1 VVSEPEAIEL
11 TIEAHEAGER
21 LDKILS
27 ARPLGFSR
35 SALQSFIEQ
44 ERVTLDG
51 KLARAKDKPKAG
63 VHVVV
68 RPLPPPPSAAIPQ
81 DIPLDILFEDAHLLV
96 VMKPAGLVV
105 HPAPGHPDGTLV
117 NALRFHVEVA
127 EGDPERP
134 GIVHRLDRDTSGVMV
149 VAKTELAREGLIGL
163 FSKHDIEREYVAIAQ
178 GVVAGPLRIETLH
191 GRDPHDRKKFTSRVR
206 EGKVAITHVQPEE
219 KLQCATLVRCT
230 LETGRTH
237 QIRMHL
243 AEHGAPILGDQVYGK
258 PSKDLTVRA
267 ASNTLARQALHA
279 RLLGFKHPA
288 SGEALRFE
296 AEPPA
301 DFQAALATL
310 RMQST

>member
-1 VVSEPEAIEL
+1 MIEPDAIEL
-11 TIEAHEAGER
+11 TISAHEAGER
-21 LDKILS
+21 LDKVLS

-35 SALQSFIEQ
+35 SALQSFIEA

-51 KLARAKDKPKAG
+51 KPARAKDKPKAG
-63 VHVVV
+63 ARVVV

-81 DIPLDILFEDAHLLV
+81 DIPLEILFEDAHLV
-96 VMKPAGLVV
+96 VLMKPAGLVV

-127 EGDPERP
+127 DGDPERP

-149 VAKTELAREGLIGL
+149 VAKTERAREGLIGL
-163 FSKHDIEREYVAIAQ
+163 FSKHDIDREYVAIAQ
-178 GVVAGPLRIETLH
+178 GVIAQPLRIETLH
-191 GRDPHDRKKFTSRVR
+191 GRDPHDRKKFTSKVR
-206 EGKVAITHVQPEE
+206 EGKVAITHVQPLE
-219 KLQCATLVRCT
+219 KLAGATLVRCT

-243 AEHGAPILGDQVYGK
+243 AEHGAPLLGDPVYGK
-258 PSKDLTVRA
+258 PSKDRAVRA
-267 ASNTLARQALHA
+267 VSNALGRQALHA

-288 SGEALRFE
+288 TGAALRFE

-301 DFQAALATL
+301 DFQAALAAL
-310 RMQST
+310 RAQAT

>member
-1 VVSEPEAIEL
+1 VVTPEVIEL

-63 VHVVV
+63 ARVVL

-81 DIPLDILFEDAHLLV
+81 DIPLEILFEDAHLIVL
-96 VMKPAGLVV
+96 MKPAGLVV

-178 GVVAGPLRIETLH
+178 GSIAAPLRIETLH

-206 EGKVAITHVQPEE
+206 EGKVAITHVHPVE
-219 KLQCATLVRCT
+219 KLQSATLVRCT

-243 AEHGAPILGDQVYGK
+243 AEHGAPLLGDPVYGK
-258 PSKDLTVRA
+258 PSKDLAVRA
-267 ASNTLARQALHA
+267 VADTLARQALHA

-288 SGEALRFE
+288 TGAPLRFE
-296 AEPPA
+296 AGPPA
-301 DFQAALATL
+301 DFQAALTAL
-310 RMQST
+310 RVQST

>member
-1 VVSEPEAIEL
+1 MIEPDAIEL
-11 TIEAHEAGER
+11 TISAHEAGER
-21 LDKILS
+21 LDKVLS

-35 SALQSFIEQ
+35 SALQSFIEA

-51 KLARAKDKPKAG
+51 KPARAKDKPKAG
-63 VHVVV
+63 ARVVV

-81 DIPLDILFEDAHLLV
+81 DIPLEILFEDAHLV
-96 VMKPAGLVV
+96 VLMKPAGLVV

-127 EGDPERP
+127 DGDPERP

-149 VAKTELAREGLIGL
+149 VAKTERAREGLIGL
-163 FSKHDIEREYVAIAQ
+163 FSKHDIDREYVAIAQ
-178 GVVAGPLRIETLH
+178 GVIAQPLRIETLH
-191 GRDPHDRKKFTSRVR
+191 GRDPHDRKKFTSKVR
-206 EGKVAITHVQPEE
+206 EGKVAITHVQPLE
-219 KLQCATLVRCT
+219 KLAGATLVRCT

-243 AEHGAPILGDQVYGK
+243 AEHGAPLLGDPVYGK
-258 PSKDLTVRA
+258 PSKDRAVRA
-267 ASNTLARQALHA
+267 VSDALGRQALHA

-288 SGEALRFE
+288 TGAALRFE

-301 DFQAALATL
+301 DFQAALAAL
-310 RMQST
+310 RAQAT

>member
-1 VVSEPEAIEL
+1 VTEPEPIEL
-11 TIEAHEAGER
+11 TIAAEEAGER

-44 ERVTLDG
+44 GRVTLDG

-63 VHVVV
+63 ARVVV

-81 DIPLDILFEDAHLLV
+81 DIPLEILFEDAHLIVL
-96 VMKPAGLVV
+96 MKPAGLVV

-178 GVVAGPLRIETLH
+178 GAIAAPLRIETLH

-206 EGKVAITHVQPEE
+206 EGKVAITHVHPVE
-219 KLQCATLVRCT
+219 KLQSATLVRCT

-243 AEHGAPILGDQVYGK
+243 AEHGAPILGDPVYGR
-258 PSKDLTVRA
+258 PSKDLAVRA
-267 ASNTLARQALHA
+267 VGDTLARQALHA

-288 SGEALRFE
+288 TGTPMRFE

-301 DFQAALATL
+301 DFQAALTAL
-310 RMQST
+310 RTQST